1 MARTIK
7 RAYARYSESFKAE
20 AVRLA
25 SQPGILVQDVAQ
37 SLDIHPF
44 MLSRWKKQCRE
55 GIIMVNPEL
64 HQPNE
69 LVSEAEL
76 LRLREVDKAY
86 AQLKLEHDLLKKPSN
101 SLPMQN
107 GHLPFHC
114 PKYQRFLGPNDVR
127 AISGIAQWLVCMA
140 KTFRCRT
147 G

>member
-7 RAYARYSESFKAE
+7 RAYARYSEEFKAE

-25 SQPGILVQDVAQ
+25 SIPSVLVQDVAA

-55 GIIMVNPEL
+55 GIIMANPKL
-64 HQPNE
+64 PTPE

-86 AQLKLEHDLLKKPSN
+86 AQLKLEHDLLKKVIKFTSDLKRT
-101 SLPMQN
+101 SSASS
-107 GHLPFHC
+107 
-114 PKYQRFLGPNDVR
+114 PKIPKISRF
-127 AISGIAQWLVCMA
+127 
-140 KTFRCRT
+140 K
-147 G
+147 

>member
-7 RAYARYSESFKAE
+7 RVYARYSEAFKAE

-25 SQPGILVQDVAQ
+25 SIPGVLVQDVAA

-55 GIIMVNPEL
+55 GIIMVNPKL
-64 HQPNE
+64 PTPE

-86 AQLKLEHDLLKKPSN
+86 AQLKLEHDLLKKAIKFTSDAKRI
-101 SLPMQN
+101 SSVSS
-107 GHLPFHC
+107 
-114 PKYQRFLGPNDVR
+114 PKIPKITR
-127 AISGIAQWLVCMA
+127 S
-140 KTFRCRT
+140 K
-147 G
+147 

>member
-25 SQPGILVQDVAQ
+25 SQEGIAVQDVAQ

-55 GIIMVNPEL
+55 GVIMVNPEL
-64 HQPNE
+64 NPAPE

-76 LRLREVDKAY
+76 LRLREVEKAY
-86 AQLKLEHDLLKKPSN
+86 AQLQLEHNLLKKAIKFTSDAKRT
-101 SLPMQN
+101 SSVSS
-107 GHLPFHC
+107 
-114 PKYQRFLGPNDVR
+114 PKI
-127 AISGIAQWLVCMA
+127 AKISRS
-140 KTFRCRT
+140 K
-147 G
+147 